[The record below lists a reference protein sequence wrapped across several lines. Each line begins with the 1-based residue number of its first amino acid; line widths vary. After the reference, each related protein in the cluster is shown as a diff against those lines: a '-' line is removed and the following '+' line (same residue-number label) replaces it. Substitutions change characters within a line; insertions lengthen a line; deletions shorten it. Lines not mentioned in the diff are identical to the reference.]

1 MTADK
6 IAAHTASLASLP
18 RAYHRINEMLADTRY
33 GAADIG
39 EVIRHEPALT
49 ARLLRL
55 VNSAYFG
62 LATRIDS
69 VPLAISVIGTKALHE
84 LLLATCI
91 ASAFARIDTRLVDVA
106 DFWHHSVYC
115 GIMARLL
122 SKRLRIATSEQI
134 FVAGLLHDIGKLAI
148 YHQLPEQAEQILFR
162 FADSNAPLY
171 QVERE
176 VLGFTHAAVGEA
188 LLHRWGLPA
197 VFCEVT
203 AYHHHPDLSQH
214 YRDESWVVHIADALS
229 AKVEPGHKI
238 TRGHTALPTFEPNT
252 RPQIPLT
259 ESLTE
264 ELAADADTQSI
275 EVYGMLF
282 GSLPLKGASFDYARN
297 KRTEYE

>member
-1 MTADK
+1 MTADE
-6 IAAHTASLASLP
+6 IAAHTANLASLP

-33 GAADIG
+33 SVADIG
-39 EVIRHEPALT
+39 KVIRHEPALT

-69 VPLAISVIGTKALHE
+69 VPLAISVLGIRALHE
-84 LLLATCI
+84 LVLATSV
-91 ASAFARIDTRLVDVA
+91 ASAFARIDTQLVDVA

-122 SKRLRIATSEQI
+122 SKRLRIAESEQI

-148 YHQLPEQAEQILFR
+148 YQQLPEHSEQVLSR
-162 FADSNAPLY
+162 FADSNDPLY
-171 QVERE
+171 RVEQK
-176 VLGFTHAAVGEA
+176 VLGFTHAAVGKA

-203 AYHHHPDLSQH
+203 AYHHHPNRSRH
-214 YRDESWVVHIADALS
+214 YRDESWVVHAADALS
-229 AKVEPGHKI
+229 AKIEPGHKI
-238 TRGHTALPTFEPNT
+238 TRDHTAPPSFEPNA
-252 RPQIPLT
+252 RPRIALT
-259 ESLTE
+259 ASLAE
-264 ELAADADTQSI
+264 ELAVDADAQSI

-282 GSLPLKGASFDYARN
+282 GNPLP
-297 KRTEYE
+297 